1 MAYIYKTKGGVCP
14 STIEVTLDGETVV
27 DVVFNGGCNGN
38 LKAIRKVVIGKTVSE
53 VEELFTGITCG
64 RKDTSCSDQLTKAVR
79 RAYEKVNE
87 KAEEKNA

>member
-14 STIEVTLDGETVV
+14 STIEVTLDGETIA

-38 LKAIRKVVIGKTVSE
+38 LKAIKRVVVGKTVSE

-64 RKDTSCSDQLTKAVR
+64 RKLTSCSDQLTKAVR
-79 RAYEKVNE
+79 AAYE
-87 KAEEKNA
+87 AAQ